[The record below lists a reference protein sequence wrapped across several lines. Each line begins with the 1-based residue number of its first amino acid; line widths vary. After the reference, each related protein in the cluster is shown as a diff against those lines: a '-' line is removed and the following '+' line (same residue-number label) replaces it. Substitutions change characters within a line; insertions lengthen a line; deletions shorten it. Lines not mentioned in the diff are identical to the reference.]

1 MLTGL
6 SKPTQGRASVAG
18 YDITT
23 HSLKVK
29 ENIGWISSEVILD
42 DSLTIM
48 ENIWIQA
55 KLHSLSNTWK
65 KKAIDLLKYL
75 ELDEKDKKRVGKFST
90 GMKKKLE
97 IIMALLHDPKVLFMD
112 EPTIGLDASSRRLLW
127 RLIRKIN
134 EQYGVTILLTTHYIE
149 EADALCDDIAIINNG
164 KIVASGS
171 PQQLKSRANGDIIE
185 IDFFSY
191 FDYKILESVSGILE
205 IIQVGLENTDLGKR
219 TRSERALRLRI
230 KVVNAETILPELIS
244 KITEFQ
250 PAPIINSIKI
260 EKPNLESA
268 FLELTGKR
276 FEEIEEAATAT
287 ATTTIDQK

>member
-6 SKPTQGRASVAG
+6 SKPTQGSASVAG